1 MNVMT
6 FTYEYGDEDREIT
19 MLIAS
24 YDDLGRPV
32 GYEVTEST
40 DDFGVWVVDDEL
52 TTVVHPIR
60 VVVTVGKV
68 NRVAIL

>member
-19 MLIAS
+19 MLVAS

-32 GYEVTEST
+32 GYEVSEVEGRFGWWVL
-40 DDFGVWVVDDEL
+40 DDTP
-52 TTVVHPIR
+52 TTVIHPIR